1 MPDLPAR
8 RVDELFGT
16 DTFSRSV
23 MQKRLPKAIYKS
35 LLRTI
40 DHGELLDPKIA
51 DIVAA
56 AMKDWAVE
64 NGATHFTHW
73 FQPLTGLTAEKH
85 DSLVSPDGH
94 GRGDLQL
101 LRH

>member
-1 MPDLPAR
+1 MLDLSTR

-51 DIVAA
+51 DIVAG
-56 AMKDWAVE
+56 KY
-64 NGATHFTHW
+64 
-73 FQPLTGLTAEKH
+73 
-85 DSLVSPDGH
+85 
-94 GRGDLQL
+94 
-101 LRH
+101 